1 MDSKSL
7 LALKNLPYLCMLKIS
22 RHYLRAS
29 AITSFVDKW
38 SLCLRK
44 NTVESDISTL
54 VESSETEYES
64 EHESRH
70 PSVMAFS
77 GPHRYWD
84 NYARVLGK
92 ESEKKEERKKQE
104 HWKQHKS
111 TERSRVNSKR
121 NEANE
126 RKKQTDTKRDEFHD
140 RKKSP
145 DRKRNEAKEKKK
157 ANYNKKSRI
166 PTPPALPTK
175 SMMKQAT
182 KNAAGYDKHSR
193 RNN

>member
-1 MDSKSL
+1 
-7 LALKNLPYLCMLKIS
+7 IS
-22 RHYLRAS
+22 RRYLRAS
-29 AITSFVDKW
+29 AITSYIDKW
-38 SLCLRK
+38 GLCLRK
-44 NTVESDISTL
+44 NTSESEISTQL
-54 VESSETEYES
+54 ESSETEYES

-104 HWKQHKS
+104 HWKRHKS
-111 TERSRVNSKR
+111 TEGRSRVHSKR

-126 RKKQTDTKRDEFHD
+126 RKKQTDTKRNEYHD

-145 DRKRNEAKEKKK
+145 PDQKRNEAKEKKK
-157 ANYNKKSRI
+157 SNYSKKSRI

-182 KNAAGYDKHSR
+182 KMLQHTIDLVCPTHGKSVAVFEIEF
-193 RNN
+193 